1 MNGRIFL
8 SILVLSIMVFLF
20 GCAAATPRPPE
31 ELIYRDWEGAIPQA
45 VLDAFKEET
54 GITVNY
60 QPYENQEE
68 VIAEIEAGKIYDV
81 VVLENQ
87 LIQSMVK
94 QKLLASFD
102 YKNLP
107 NFKNISANF
116 RDMAYDPR
124 NEHSVPYSWGTTGL
138 VVRSDLAANQVTS
151 WADMWNM
158 RYAGKLNGWTIP
170 RYMIGISLKSLG
182 YSLNSEDPREL
193 EAALQ
198 HLIELKQ
205 HIRLLEWESA
215 VSAPYLVSGEAII
228 AVGQADDV
236 LVGQAENPNIVYV
249 LPKEGGILWG
259 DNWTIPSNSPNK
271 AAAEKFINFLLRPE
285 ISAQIINETY
295 YWLPNDAA
303 LPLVRPEIRD
313 NPAVFP
319 SSESVKNSEI
329 IMALSPKGEDL
340 YQQIWER
347 FLAADE

>member
-1 MNGRIFL
+1 MGLRRFEL
-8 SILVLSIMVFLF
+8 MAWKGKGPSASQSRHELVAEPSDAQQIAWMSRV
-20 GCAAATPRPPE
+20 
-31 ELIYRDWEGAIPQA
+31 W
-45 VLDAFKEET
+45 LDAPPKPVHVHAHGVLVGDAEGLVSPHRAVDLGGREDRVAVFGEKA
-54 GITVNY
+54 
-60 QPYENQEE
+60 QELE
-68 VIAEIEAGKIYDV
+68 LASGQLDVIAIHKQPTLLGSHFESAEIVVRARTLALRVRPTHERPHTRHDFERVERLDDVVVAADAEAHELVRIGIARREEDDRDVRARATDGQREIEA
-81 VVLENQ
+81 
-87 LIQSMVK
+87 
-94 QKLLASFD
+94 A
-102 YKNLP
+102 
-107 NFKNISANF
+107 
-116 RDMAYDPR
+116 R
-124 NEHSVPYSWGTTGL
+124 
-138 VVRSDLAANQVTS
+138 
-151 WADMWNM
+151 
-158 RYAGKLNGWTIP
+158 
-170 RYMIGISLKSLG
+170 
-182 YSLNSEDPREL
+182 
-193 EAALQ
+193 
-198 HLIELKQ
+198 
-205 HIRLLEWESA
+205 
-215 VSAPYLVSGEAII
+215 
-228 AVGQADDV
+228 VGQADDV